1 MAKKVALLASGG
13 VDSSVAMGLLKEQGY
28 EVEAFYLK
36 IWLEDELSF
45 LGECPWQ
52 EDVEFLEQIC
62 ENLQVPLHVVPMQK
76 EYFERVVGY
85 TIDSVKKGLTPNPDV
100 MCNNHIKFGFFLETL
115 PEGFDYVASGHYA
128 QTGSFEGRSC
138 LKQACDPIKDQTYF
152 LSQVPFETLPKILFP
167 IGHLSKPQVRKEAE
181 RLALP
186 NMNRKDSQGICFLG
200 KLKFNEF
207 IHHYLGD
214 RNGDIVEFE
223 SGEKVGEHKGFYYH
237 TRGQR
242 KGLGL
247 SGGPWYVVS
256 KDTEKNTVFVS
267 KNYELL
273 SNARMDFKI
282 DSGNFVVEN
291 WYKNPGLKVKLRHGP
306 TFYNC
311 TIEPNAQ
318 GFNIYLNQ
326 SDQGISPEQFAVF
339 YLDDIVLGS
348 ATICE

>member
-1 MAKKVALLASGG
+1 MTQKVALLASGG
-13 VDSSVAMGLLKEQGY
+13 VDSSVAMGLLKERGF

-52 EDVEFLEQIC
+52 EDVDYLEKIC
-62 ENLQVPLHVVPMQK
+62 KQFDVPLHVVPMQK

-115 PEGFDYVASGHYA
+115 PEGFDFVASGHYA
-128 QTGSFEGRSC
+128 QTDEMKGVRC
-138 LKQACDPIKDQTYF
+138 LKQAVDPIKDQTYF
-152 LSQVPFETLPKILFP
+152 LSQVPFNLLPKILFP

-181 RLALP
+181 RFDLP
-186 NMNRKDSQGICFLG
+186 NQNRKDSQGICFLG

-207 IHHYLGD
+207 IKYYLGEKP
-214 RNGDIVEFE
+214 GEILEFE
-223 SGEKVGEHKGFYYH
+223 TGEVIGKHQGFYFH

-256 KDTEKNTVFVS
+256 KDIEKNIVFVS

-273 SNARMDFKI
+273 SQSRMEFNI
-282 DSGNFVVEN
+282 ESGNFINEDWLEN
-291 WYKNPGLKVKLRHGP
+291 ENIKVKLRHGP
-306 TFYNC
+306 KMYNC
-311 TIEPNAQ
+311 DVMKIPSGYTIKIHEP
-318 GFNIYLNQ
+318 
-326 SDQGISPEQFAVF
+326 DQGISPGQFAVF
-339 YLDDIVLGS
+339 YSDGKVLGS
-348 ATICE
+348 AMICE